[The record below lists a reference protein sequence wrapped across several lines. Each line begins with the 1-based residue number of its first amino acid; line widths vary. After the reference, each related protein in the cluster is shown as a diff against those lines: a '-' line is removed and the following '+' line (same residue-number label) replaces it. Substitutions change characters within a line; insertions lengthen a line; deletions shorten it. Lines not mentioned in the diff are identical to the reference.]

1 MNVTGQ
7 TRAGNQ
13 AVMSDGTASPRP
25 DLSKCDVVY
34 VVRPGEDNEEL
45 RFSLRSLV
53 NLPHRRVYIAGYVP
67 TWCVNVFP
75 VWTDQKDKPDQ
86 ENSNANLKAALQDL
100 ELSDD
105 FVFMNDDFFITEPV
119 TDIPALHQGPLD
131 ERIATYRTGG
141 RMHQAYSLMTTR
153 RALRQV
159 PSAPDE
165 LLSYELHM
173 PMLMNKRRA
182 QLMFKLW
189 RANLQGLRPRTLYG
203 NLYHISGKETQDA
216 KGITESQEHFISSIR
231 NVRSDAIWELLR
243 QRFPTPCKY
252 EVGPDGSGAGS
263 DGVL

>member
-1 MNVTGQ
+1 MNVTEP

-13 AVMSDGTASPRP
+13 AAMSDGTAGSRP

-34 VVRPGEDNEEL
+34 VVRPGDDNEEL
-45 RFSLRSLV
+45 RYSLRSLA
-53 NLPHRRVYIAGYVP
+53 NLPHRRVYIAGYAP
-67 TWCVNVFP
+67 QWCANVFP
-75 VWTDQKDKPDQ
+75 ILTDQKNKPDQ
-86 ENSNANLKAALQDL
+86 ENSNANLKAALQDP

-105 FVFMNDDFFITEPV
+105 FVFMNDDFYVMEPV
-119 TDIPALHQGPLD
+119 EDIPALHQGLLD
-131 ERIATYRTGG
+131 ARITAYRAGG
-141 RMHQAYSLMTTR
+141 RMHQAYSLMVTR
-153 RALRQV
+153 RALQQV

-182 QLMFKLW
+182 LLMFKLW

-216 KGITESQEHFISSIR
+216 KGRTESQEHFISSVR
-231 NVRSDAIWELLR
+231 NVRDDTIWQLLR
-243 QRFPTPCKY
+243 ERFPAPSDY
-252 EVGPDGSGAGS
+252 ESSTDGSRIGS